1 MFRTLLT
8 PLRSRFEPSPAVLPS
23 EEGNDDDVS
32 PEDFARDVLI
42 QLMRNSIESLKLAEN
57 EAAQVQSLAEI
68 HGIMLQNSCTK
79 DVFRELD
86 GFLFLIK
93 TLSTTQLQSNGPVV
107 EPEDQLVERAIQTAR
122 LVFAILRDAMQDHPG
137 NTSYFRV
144 SVKDY
149 HLRNSL
155 RYAQTSVG
163 FDSLAQ
169 SLSSL
174 VSNGKTRPD
183 VLGLVLSL
191 LLQDASFSESFLKLA
206 PSDDGQLDIQV
217 AEVCSRIGPIRHPG
231 AVNILWDTLPRIPVE
246 DHSSRMVFFKVF
258 EQLCRFSHRN
268 QAVLSASGI
277 IKPLLGYYYG
287 SRTGISARE
296 RQVVSKLL
304 KKLLDMGATTPEARF
319 IFQRAVKGD
328 DSLDVDILEPIR
340 SGMKS
345 RWPEHFSMESTS
357 SICLSGVNTKALASG
372 CSIMMW
378 VWIESLPATAYP
390 LVRLRPSL
398 GLYLRPDGKFES
410 QLGILSTPWVVDSA
424 PITKSRWTHFVVT
437 YHSQRSHCSLKFF
450 IDGALIDTL
459 KLIQPLALE
468 GVQAFE
474 IGSVENHTG
483 MSWCMASTYLVG
495 GSIADEHPRLIHHL
509 GPRYTGNLQ
518 DSDLVKFLTYEAS
531 TSLTMFMS
539 NVASKAGA
547 SSEQLSLLK
556 AIKDGLALPES
567 SILLSLSAGSV
578 PQSGFIG
585 TLEVPRHGD
594 DGHQKL
600 QELSVNGDVYVVKA
614 ACLDEALWRLGGA
627 PVAMR
632 LVQLAKSPHEL
643 SRSLGILVDG
653 LRNSWKNSE
662 NMERMRGY
670 EILADI
676 LRQKSQFINMTSFET
691 LFEFLGVNFKT
702 PDQSTVVNPIAY
714 RAIALDFELWSRT
727 KDEIQREYFAHFT
740 TLLQTS
746 RYRRFNSKQRF
757 VKMGLVRKLLFAVQ
771 TDWYCR
777 DDLPHLIDALRV
789 VAEANFTKDEAIK
802 PIVSYLAANLHE
814 GAFTVTTVASRARR
828 RLLDPIGQPDSP
840 SSPLSIVS
848 RLDQTGGREKAE
860 HVFAAL
866 LSILSSPTSYTRF
879 AVSLPHT
886 RIPLLLLGDRPSPF
900 IATRVLALISMSLQ
914 ASPTF
919 SRKFELISGWNVLK
933 AVLPRAWD
941 RNVNE
946 AAFGILLGRGSTNAN
961 AGGNVV
967 VCPQI
972 VPAILCALKEGLES
986 MSKALEMAADQ
997 APPSSSESVIELLIE
1012 ELMNLHASSSTF
1024 RQIFKSQ
1031 QTTQLFVDA
1040 YKAYVSRITALPALN
1055 SKTTSTV
1062 EKLNHLGLAFA
1073 LDNSVAGSQKRQILD
1088 TMQMAEASINP
1099 DAERTAIDPSLV
1111 ADVRSVRQRI
1121 ASARLSMQVGER
1133 TIMKTV
1139 ARMQEWRKTIQTS
1152 ERKRL
1157 RKDVLD
1163 LREHR
1168 RQISRLGDWA
1178 LLLESERG
1186 LWPHCDDR
1194 LWRLD
1199 ETEGPQRIRKK
1210 MEPQDDK
1217 TWSSRLES
1225 YDHLRDVTMPESET
1239 SSQIQVEVPPWAE
1252 SYEISATEM
1261 EDRQLAEDIA
1271 DDKHR
1276 RVRHELEP
1284 GDVIEAVATVARIA
1298 GVDSSPGLL
1307 IIGKTHVYMLDGVVE
1322 NDDGEVIDA
1331 HDAPRHLFSVPGSIV
1346 ELDGPQRAQRW
1357 SHDQIASFSDKTFLF
1372 RDVALEIYF
1381 KDSRS
1386 LLVVFL
1392 HKERRSDTYHR
1403 LSTII
1408 SRTTLEVSTPG
1419 IGSALLKSPLLGR
1432 VSSRVLSGLK
1442 IDEISTAQRK
1452 WQAREISN
1460 FTYLSILNQ
1469 LSGRTPSDATQYPV
1483 FPWVLQDYTSTSL
1496 NLNSPEVYRDL
1507 TKPMGALTPAR
1518 CEAAAAR
1525 YSNLESV
1532 DEKPFHYGTHFSSS
1546 MIVCHFLIRMAPFTN
1561 MFKTLQGGDWDLPDR
1576 LFSDIGRAYESAA
1589 RDVRGDV
1596 RELIP
1601 EFYTCP
1607 EFLENSANLDFGIQQ
1622 GTGERIHDVKLPP
1635 WAKRDPLLFIIL
1647 SRRALESDQV
1657 SENLPA
1663 WIDLIWG
1670 CKQRDPDA
1678 LNVFHPLSYEGSID
1692 LESITDELEREA
1704 TVGIIH
1710 NFGQTPRK
1718 LFTIPHPPRYHHGLS
1733 TLPLG
1738 TLHGI
1743 EEDPFLLSQANR
1755 CFRDLGS
1762 AVPVR
1767 ELVLDNIGERVLP
1780 YPEGVLSFP
1789 HHPHEQIE
1797 WGPSRT
1803 TGGALRAVVDH
1814 KVTQVIEGAY
1824 CTCASFAD
1832 ANCLVTGSSDYTVR
1846 LWKITRGAQIKTT
1859 TPAINGRER
1868 NLQITLSH
1876 IMRIHT
1882 EEVICVTA
1890 SRSWSAVLSGSK
1902 DGSAVL
1908 WDLNRGMYVR
1918 TIWHGHS
1925 EEDSVHLVAINESTG
1940 YVATCSRLR
1949 LCLHTINGRPM
1960 ATLDLTRLSSYS
1972 RLVPTITSMAFHE
1985 REYSHLGIL
1994 AIGSSDGAI
2003 SLLTWT
2009 ADGTPVGEKAQ
2020 WEFLTIRTMKV
2031 RMSGK
2036 ANRLPAVTALKFV
2049 GESLAH
2055 GEETG
2060 KSFMWSL
2067 PD

>member
-8 PLRSRFEPSPAVLPS
+8 PLRSRFEPSSPTVPPP
-23 EEGNDDDVS
+23 GDGHDDDVS

-57 EAAQVQSLAEI
+57 ESSQVQSLAEI

-93 TLSTTQLQSNGPVV
+93 ALSTTQLQSNGPVI

-122 LVFAILRDAMQDHPG
+122 LVFAILRDAMKDHPG
-137 NTSYFRV
+137 NATYFR
-144 SVKDY
+144 
-149 HLRNSL
+149 
-155 RYAQTSVG
+155 TSVG
-163 FDSLAQ
+163 YDSLAQ

-191 LLQDASFSESFLKLA
+191 LLQDAWFSESFVKLA
-206 PSDDGQLDIQV
+206 STDDGELDTQIS
-217 AEVCSRIGPIRHPG
+217 EVCSKIGPIRRPG
-231 AVNILWDTLPRIPVE
+231 AVNILWDILPRIPAE

-268 QAVLSASGI
+268 QAVLSTSGI

-287 SRTGISARE
+287 SRTEISAKE

-319 IFQRAVKGD
+319 IFQRAVKRD
-328 DSLDVDILEPIR
+328 DSLDVDILESIR

-345 RWPEHFSMESTS
+345 RWPEHFSMESAA
-357 SICLSGVNTKALASG
+357 SICLSGVNSKVLTSG
-372 CSIMMW
+372 FSIMMW
-378 VWIESLPATAYP
+378 IWIESLPATACP
-390 LVRLRPSL
+390 LVCLRPSL
-398 GLYLRPDGKFES
+398 EVYLRPDGKFES
-410 QLGILSTPWVVDSA
+410 RTSTMVTPWVLDKVHIS
-424 PITKSRWTHFVVT
+424 KSRWTHFVVT
-437 YHSQRSHCSLKFF
+437 YHPQRSYCSLKCF

-459 KLIQPLALE
+459 KLTQPLALD

-474 IGSVENHTG
+474 IGRVENQSR
-483 MSWCMASTYLVG
+483 MSWCMASTYLIG

-578 PQSGFIG
+578 PQSGFID

-614 ACLDEALWRLGGA
+614 ACLDEALWRVGGA

-632 LVQLAKSPHEL
+632 LVQLAKSSHEL
-643 SRSLGILVDG
+643 SRSLSILVDG

-676 LRQKSQFINMTSFET
+676 LRQKSQLINMTSFET

-746 RYRRFNSKQRF
+746 RYRRFNSRQRF

-771 TDWYCR
+771 TDWYGR
-777 DDLPHLIDALRV
+777 DDLPHLIDALKV

-814 GAFTVTTVASRARR
+814 D
-828 RLLDPIGQPDSP
+828 LIGQPDSP

-848 RLDQTGGREKAE
+848 RLDQTGAREKAE

-866 LSILSSPTSYTRF
+866 LSILSSSTSYTRF

-886 RIPLLLLGDRPSPF
+886 RIPLLLLGDRPSPI
-900 IATRVLALISMSLQ
+900 IATRVLTLVGMSLH

-941 RNVNE
+941 HNVNE
-946 AAFGILLGRGSTNAN
+946 AAFGILLGRGGANAN

-986 MSKALEMAADQ
+986 MSKALEISMDQ
-997 APPSSSESVIELLIE
+997 APHSSSELAVELLIE

-1040 YKAYVSRITALPALN
+1040 YKASGVCSGQ
-1055 SKTTSTV
+1055 
-1062 EKLNHLGLAFA
+1062 LGCW
-1073 LDNSVAGSQKRQILD
+1073 QPETPD

-1133 TIMKTV
+1133 TILKTV

-1168 RQISRLGDWA
+1168 RQISRLNDWA

-1186 LWPHCDDR
+1186 LWPHCDVR

-1239 SSQIQVEVPPWAE
+1239 SSQLQVEVPPWAE

-1271 DDKHR
+1271 EDKHR

-1403 LSTII
+1403 LATII

-1483 FPWVLQDYTSTSL
+1483 FPWVLQDYTSMSL
-1496 NLNSPEVYRDL
+1496 NLNSPEIYRDL

-1607 EFLENSANLDFGIQQ
+1607 EFLENSANLDFGVQQ

-1670 CKQRDPDA
+1670 SKQRDPEA

-1718 LFTIPHPPRYHHGLS
+1718 LFTVPHPPRYHHGLS

-1743 EEDPFLLSQANR
+1743 EEDPFLLSQATR

-1762 AVPVR
+1762 TVPVR

-1846 LWKITRGAQIKTT
+1846 LWTITRGAQIKVT

-1890 SRSWSAVLSGSK
+1890 SRPWSAVLSGSK

-1940 YVATCSRLR
+1940 YVATCSRLK

-1960 ATLDLTRLSSYS
+1960 ATLDLTHLSSYS

-1994 AIGSSDGAI
+1994 AIGCSDGAI

-2009 ADGTPVGEKAQ
+2009 ADGTPEGEKAQ

-2031 RMSGK
+2031 RMSGR

>member
-1 MFRTLLT
+1 MQIQIYIISEMVLRRQSLDIPPSTLLT
-8 PLRSRFEPSPAVLPS
+8 PLRSRFEPSSPTVPPP
-23 EEGNDDDVS
+23 GDGHDDDVS

-57 EAAQVQSLAEI
+57 ESSQVQSLAEI

-93 TLSTTQLQSNGPVV
+93 ALSTTQLQSNGPVI

-122 LVFAILRDAMQDHPG
+122 LVFAILRDAMKDHPG
-137 NTSYFRV
+137 NATYFR
-144 SVKDY
+144 
-149 HLRNSL
+149 
-155 RYAQTSVG
+155 TSVG
-163 FDSLAQ
+163 YDSLAQ

-191 LLQDASFSESFLKLA
+191 LLQDAWFSESFVKLA
-206 PSDDGQLDIQV
+206 STDDGELDTQIS
-217 AEVCSRIGPIRHPG
+217 EVCSKIGPIRRPG
-231 AVNILWDTLPRIPVE
+231 AVNILWDILPRIPAE

-268 QAVLSASGI
+268 QAVLSTSGI

-287 SRTGISARE
+287 SRTEISAKE

-319 IFQRAVKGD
+319 IFQRAVKRD
-328 DSLDVDILEPIR
+328 DSLDVDILESIR

-345 RWPEHFSMESTS
+345 RWPEHFSMESAA
-357 SICLSGVNTKALASG
+357 SICLSGVNSKVLTSG
-372 CSIMMW
+372 FSIMVCHHALVSAASEAVNVDVDMDR
-378 VWIESLPATAYP
+378 ITASYSLSARLPP
-390 LVRLRPSL
+390 PVFGGLSSPRWQVRVADKHN
-398 GLYLRPDGKFES
+398 GDTMGAGQK
-410 QLGILSTPWVVDSA
+410 
-424 PITKSRWTHFVVT
+424 
-437 YHSQRSHCSLKFF
+437 CF

-459 KLIQPLALE
+459 KLTQPLALD

-474 IGSVENHTG
+474 IGRVENQSR
-483 MSWCMASTYLVG
+483 MSWCMASTYLIG

-578 PQSGFIG
+578 PQSGFID

-614 ACLDEALWRLGGA
+614 ACLDEALWRVGGA

-632 LVQLAKSPHEL
+632 LVQLAKSSHEL
-643 SRSLGILVDG
+643 SRSLSILVDG

-676 LRQKSQFINMTSFET
+676 LRQKSQLINMTSFET

-746 RYRRFNSKQRF
+746 RYRRFNSRQRF

-771 TDWYCR
+771 TDWYGR
-777 DDLPHLIDALRV
+777 DDLPHLIDALKV

-814 GAFTVTTVASRARR
+814 D
-828 RLLDPIGQPDSP
+828 LIGQPDSP

-848 RLDQTGGREKAE
+848 RLDQTGAREKAE

-866 LSILSSPTSYTRF
+866 LSILSSSTSYTRF

-886 RIPLLLLGDRPSPF
+886 RIPLLLLGDRPSPI
-900 IATRVLALISMSLQ
+900 IATRVLTLVGMSLH

-933 AVLPRAWD
+933 VVLPRAWD

-946 AAFGILLGRGSTNAN
+946 AAFGILLGRGGANAN

-986 MSKALEMAADQ
+986 LSKALEISADQ
-997 APPSSSESVIELLIE
+997 APHSSSESAVELLIE

-1040 YKAYVSRITALPALN
+1040 YKAYVSKITALPALN

-1168 RQISRLGDWA
+1168 RQISRLNDWA

-1186 LWPHCDDR
+1186 LWPHCDVR

-1239 SSQIQVEVPPWAE
+1239 SSQLQVEVPPWAE

-1331 HDAPRHLFSVPGSIV
+1331 HDAPRHLFTVPGSIV
-1346 ELDGPQRAQRW
+1346 ELNGPQRAQRW

-1403 LSTII
+1403 LATII

-1419 IGSALLKSPLLGR
+1419 IGLLTSASSINSLAELQAMPLNTLSSVKFQSLSKSSALTLTLPSLGFTGLYLYVLKLKLAR
-1432 VSSRVLSGLK
+1432 NLSR
-1442 IDEISTAQRK
+1442 
-1452 WQAREISN
+1452 
-1460 FTYLSILNQ
+1460 
-1469 LSGRTPSDATQYPV
+1469 
-1483 FPWVLQDYTSTSL
+1483 
-1496 NLNSPEVYRDL
+1496 
-1507 TKPMGALTPAR
+1507 PMGALTPAR

-1561 MFKTLQGGDWDLPDR
+1561 MFKTLQVNLAGGDWDLPDR

-1607 EFLENSANLDFGIQQ
+1607 EFLENSANLDFGVQQ

-1670 CKQRDPDA
+1670 SKQRDPEA

-1718 LFTIPHPPRYHHGLS
+1718 LFTVPHPPRYHHGLS

-1743 EEDPFLLSQANR
+1743 EEDPFLLSQATR

-1762 AVPVR
+1762 TVPVR

-1846 LWKITRGAQIKTT
+1846 LWTITRGAQIKVT

-1890 SRSWSAVLSGSK
+1890 SRPWSAVLSGSK

-1940 YVATCSRLR
+1940 YVATCSRLK

-1960 ATLDLTRLSSYS
+1960 ATLDLTHLSSYS

-1994 AIGSSDGAI
+1994 AIGCSDGAI

-2009 ADGTPVGEKAQ
+2009 ADGTPEGEKAQ

-2031 RMSGK
+2031 RMSGR